1 MSTPSAFS
9 DLGESQ
15 LHYLKSQYLAALQ
28 MVDQTEAVLKAQLA
42 EAAKARKQLEEQMQH
57 IDQQL
62 DAASAPKQPA
72 TPAKPTTKPKPRS
85 RPRTRGAPLPPERG

>member
-9 DLGESQ
+9 DLGQSQ

-28 MVDQTEAVLKAQLA
+28 MVDQTEAALKAQLA

-62 DAASAPKQPA
+62 DDASTPTQPA
-72 TPAKPTTKPKPRS
+72 TPAEPATKPKPTS
-85 RPRTRGAPLPPERG
+85 RPRTRRRSVTP